1 MSETVNQE
9 QGMESLN
16 VEQAASKIMG
26 LMEPQEEPQGDPQE
40 EPATQEVTEA
50 EGQLEET
57 QEAPEEV
64 EETEI
69 QEEEAPEVSTY
80 RIKAEGEEHEVTLDD
95 LKQSFQLQAN
105 VRKKMESLAHE
116 KKEIEG
122 IKANLQQQEQ
132 DNQNNAKV
140 RAQYTDEL
148 TKVQEFLNSQKVDF
162 SNLKESDPVQYA
174 IKLAEQQ
181 ERDKQIQMLQQKK
194 QSLALEQQAENQKL
208 MEKRM
213 QIEKQRL
220 FERVPDLQDE
230 KKANEI
236 TNKLRAYAL
245 TKGYS
250 EQEINSVM
258 DSRFIGV
265 VYDAVFPKQSEERQK
280 VVMKKV
286 KNAPKMVKSGVAT
299 PASTES
305 ERLRKL
311 KSTAKKTGKV
321 KDAAKFFE
329 AML

>member
-1 MSETVNQE
+1 MNETVNQ

-40 EPATQEVTEA
+40 ELATQEVTEA

-69 QEEEAPEVSTY
+69 QEEEAPEVPTY

-116 KKEIEG
+116 QKEIAEL
-122 IKANLQQQEQ
+122 KTTLQQQEQ

-140 RAQYTDEL
+140 RAQYADEI
-148 TKVQEFLNSQKVDF
+148 TKVQEFLNAQQVDI
-162 SNLKESDPVQYA
+162 SKLKETDPVQYA
-174 IKLAEQQ
+174 VKLSEQQ
-181 ERDKQIQMLQQKK
+181 ERDKQIQILQQKK
-194 QSLALEQQAENQKL
+194 QNLALEQQAENQKL
-208 MEKRM
+208 MEKRIV
-213 QIEKQRL
+213 IEKKRL
-220 FERVPDLQDE
+220 LERVPDLQDPN
-230 KKANEI
+230 KAVEI
-236 TNKLRAYAL
+236 TNKMREYARS
-245 TKGYS
+245 KGYS
-250 EQEINSVM
+250 DNEISSVM
-258 DSRFIGV
+258 DSRFIEM
-265 VYDAVFPKQSEERQK
+265 VYDAVYPKQLEEKQK

-286 KNAPKMVKSGVAT
+286 KSAPKMVKSGVSA

-305 ERLRKL
+305 EKLRKL